1 MPKGHR
7 EVIARRLNDLILG
20 NRKGRANE
28 AELPINEKPQEDCR
42 VLEPKTKNKNRTS
55 KSEPGIP
62 VAFPRCANVHTC
74 SRKSV
79 MI

>member
-7 EVIARRLNDLILG
+7 EVITRRLNGLILG
-20 NRKGRANE
+20 NRKGGANE

-42 VLEPKTKNKNRTS
+42 VLEPKNKNRTS
-55 KSEPGIP
+55 EPEPGVIL
-62 VAFPRCANVHTC
+62 AFPRYANVYTC
-74 SRKSV
+74 SRKPV

>member
-7 EVIARRLNDLILG
+7 GYNKKTKWP
-20 NRKGRANE
+20 KGGANE

-55 KSEPGIP
+55 ESEPGIIL
-62 VAFPRCANVHTC
+62 AFPRYANVHTC